1 MSAPEI
7 LFQAVN
13 LAVLPFW
20 FLMIVL
26 PAWSVTRVIIG
37 SIWPFVLLPA
47 LYAVLVVPKLPEVL
61 PVLLNPKLA
70 NIALFLGTPE
80 AAVVGWIHFLAFDL
94 FVGRWI
100 YLDSRRQGISAWVMA
115 PVLFLTLL
123 FGPCGLLVYLLAFGR
138 RSEPASESE
147 PALRASQSAGE
158 ASTPVAADADR
169 RKS

>member
-1 MSAPEI
+1 MKTAEI
-7 LFQAVN
+7 LFQTVN
-13 LAVLPFW
+13 LTVLPFW

-26 PAWSVTRVIIG
+26 PRWRVTRVIIG

-47 LYAVLVVPKLPEVL
+47 VYAVLVVPKLPEVL

-70 NIALFLGTPE
+70 AIAQFLGTPE

-100 YLDSRRQGISAWVMA
+100 YLDSRRQGISPWVTV
-115 PVLFLTLL
+115 PVLFLTLM

-138 RSEPASESE
+138 RSAPAS
-147 PALRASQSAGE
+147 
-158 ASTPVAADADR
+158 
-169 RKS
+169 